1 MTIRERMQNNGENL
15 GWCKPYVSDDGKNAL
30 AVNEGEVAGM
40 ILNGE
45 DIKADKLDKGD
56 LLERFARAVN
66 PDYDDYD
73 GWDNLHIAL
82 EGNVREC
89 GCANCPWFGICDAMD
104 GDVED
109 G

>member
-1 MTIRERMQNNGENL
+1 MTIRELMRENGENL
-15 GWCKPYVSDDGKNAL
+15 GWCKPYVSDDGQ
-30 AVNEGEVAGM
+30 VAGM

-45 DIKADKLDKGD
+45 NINADNLDKAD

-66 PDYDDYD
+66 PDYDDYE
-73 GWDNLHIAL
+73 GWNNLHISL

-104 GDVED
+104 GDVEE